1 MKKKKIKIRDVK
13 GLLYNT
19 DNNNTTK
26 KEKLQ
31 IKIYELYN
39 EISSIEC
46 RGAEWT
52 FNLTTGECEFVPRK
66 LSKDEEQKLNELKAE
81 LKKLEVK
88 LKITEL
94 EKDFKNEQD

>member
-1 MKKKKIKIRDVK
+1 MKQKKIKIKDVK
-13 GLLYNT
+13 DLLFST
-19 DNNNTTK
+19 DNYNTTK

-39 EISSIEC
+39 EISSIEN
-46 RGAEWT
+46 RGAKWT

-66 LSKDEEQKLNELKAE
+66 LSKDEEQKVNELKAE

-88 LKITEL
+88 LKIAAL
-94 EKDFKNEQD
+94 EGDFKNDQN